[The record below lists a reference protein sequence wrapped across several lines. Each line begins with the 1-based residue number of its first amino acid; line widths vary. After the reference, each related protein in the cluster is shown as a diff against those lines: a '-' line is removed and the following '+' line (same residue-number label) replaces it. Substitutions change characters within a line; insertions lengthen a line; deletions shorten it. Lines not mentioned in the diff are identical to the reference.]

1 MIAGTPF
8 MLCDA
13 HTELQA
19 LRERAQRSQMG
30 DAGLRR
36 LLDQVDAGRT
46 LAVRCDEGLL
56 LITLRCDGQETIAVI
71 ELAVS
76 ESSKVAAFKR
86 HETSVAAV
94 ARDAGASRMVF
105 DSHRRGW
112 ARLLGP
118 QWVQQGDVFT
128 RSV

>member
-8 MLCDA
+8 VLCDA

-36 LLDQVDAGRT
+36 LLDQVDAGCT

-76 ESSKVAAFKR
+76 ERGKGAAFKP
-86 HETSVAAV
+86 HEADVMAL
-94 ARDAGASRMVF
+94 ARDAGASRLVF

-118 QWVQQGDVFT
+118 QWVRQNDVFI